1 MNSNNQVIN
10 DIMCDE
16 KKINPADLN
25 GDGKVTFM
33 EQVQYT
39 AGQAKA
45 KAEELAAKAK
55 ESEAFAKVK
64 DLAAK
69 AGDKAEELAGKVK
82 EEINEAYA
90 TTKGQVDDLL
100 AKNEAKPAE
109 PAAPAPEVPAAEE
122 QPQA

>member
-1 MNSNNQVIN
+1 
-10 DIMCDE
+10 MCED

-55 ESEAFAKVK
+55 ESEAYAKVK

-69 AGDKAEELAGKVK
+69 AGEKAEEIAGKVK
-82 EEINEAYA
+82 EDFNEAYA
-90 TTKGQVDDLL
+90 ATKGQVDELL

-109 PAAPAPEVPAAEE
+109 PAAPAPESPAPEAPAAEE